1 MDEPP
6 RQRGE
11 DAHVQVGAAGGRCD
25 EKDQV
30 RGPVRGAEIHAGR
43 AAAEAERR
51 RGDVRR
57 PGVRDAD
64 PALDAGGHLR
74 LAGEDVRQEAVKVG
88 DAAGG
93 REPLCERPDGL
104 VAVGRSQVQID
115 EVDGDQVFQRG
126 GHDNSRT
133 RLYPMIGGSVP
144 PPGLDSTTPCRPT
157 A

>member
-1 MDEPP
+1 M
-6 RQRGE
+6 
-11 DAHVQVGAAGGRCD
+11 
-25 EKDQV
+25 

-93 REPLCERPDGL
+93 RDPLCERPDGL

-115 EVDGDQVFQRG
+115 EVDGDQVFHWG

-133 RLYPMIGGSVP
+133 RLYPIISGSVP
-144 PPGLDSTTPCRPT
+144 PPGLDSTAPCRPT